1 MSKEAINQ
9 LREHQQQL
17 DADGIMVG
25 VSRQALDEVLEYV
38 SFMEMEQAAWRKFR
52 VNKVNAKLYRQI
64 AWELE
69 RTAMGDGH
77 YGNALRVAKDLPCVD
92 AADKSLLDRWATGKQ
107 YGVDHISLQQLA
119 IKIDQ
124 IGDEHDDYTIPPTDA
139 E

>member
-124 IGDEHDDYTIPPTDA
+124 IGDEHDDYTTHHYRR
-139 E
+139 